1 MFVDVRVHV
10 WVGVSVCLHVHSL
23 CIFMYIGWCA
33 SLYVGMDVQ
42 INLYMYVCIVHIYT
56 CLKNCTN
63 CLCRNFV
70 KCQSVLIIFGK

>member
-1 MFVDVRVHV
+1 MFVHVRVHV

-42 INLYMYVCIVHIYT
+42 MNLYMYVCIVSIYPVSKKT
-56 CLKNCTN
+56 AQIVCVRT
-63 CLCRNFV
+63 
-70 KCQSVLIIFGK
+70 S